1 MISKYRQYAIV
12 GFSLCV
18 MFVQTAA
25 SQDHPT
31 VASRTPPVEA
41 PRQVVLDLYAV
52 EMSGQTLR
60 QLGLGPEKSKQL
72 GGPEVDSPLLENS
85 TAWNAA
91 LETAVRLGR
100 AQVISA
106 PTIATVSGREA
117 EMEVRGVDFNGEGG
131 KKPGAAN
138 VSIQWTMKPTLM
150 GVDKV
155 RLVGQFSRS
164 ETDITRQF
172 DTPNGSHPAMRM
184 QQIAVGVEIPLGKP
198 TVLGRVVRNTSALAS
213 DGEKSSQGSKKA
225 AANSQETAM
234 LIIVTASLADSKS
247 GAVLKGARR

>member
-1 MISKYRQYAIV
+1 MHARIGRYTAI
-12 GFSLCV
+12 GLSLCA
-18 MFVQTAA
+18 MLVQTAK
-25 SQDHPT
+25 SQDHPK

-41 PRQVVLDLYAV
+41 RPKIVLDLYAV

-60 QLGLGPEKSKQL
+60 QLGFGPEKSKQL

-117 EMEVRGVDFNGEGG
+117 EMEVLGVDSNDEGG

-155 RLVGQFSRS
+155 RLVGRFSRS

-172 DTPNGSHPAMRM
+172 DTPNGPHPAIRM
-184 QQIAVGVEIPLGKP
+184 QQIPVGMDIPLGKP
-198 TVLGRVVRNTSALAS
+198 TVMVRAVRNTSTLAR
-213 DGEKSSQGSKKA
+213 DGEKSSRGAKKA
-225 AANSQETAM
+225 ATRSQETA
-234 LIIVTASLADSKS
+234 LLLVVTASLADAKTAAVSK
-247 GAVLKGARR
+247 GVRR

>member
-1 MISKYRQYAIV
+1 MISKFEAFAV
-12 GFSLCV
+12 VSLSLAAV
-18 MFVQTAA
+18 LVQTAK
-25 SQDHPT
+25 SQDHPA

-41 PRQVVLDLYAV
+41 TPQIVLDLYAV

-60 QLGLGPEKSKQL
+60 QLGLAPQGGKQL
-72 GGPEVDSPLLENS
+72 GGPFVDSPLLENS

-117 EMEVRGVDFNGEGG
+117 DMEVLGVEFNDEGSQ
-131 KKPGAAN
+131 KPGAAK

-150 GVDKV
+150 GGDKV
-155 RLVGQFSRS
+155 RLVGRFSRS
-164 ETDITRQF
+164 ETDITREL
-172 DTPNGSHPAMRM
+172 DTPNGPPPAVRL
-184 QQIAVGVEIPLGKP
+184 QQIPVGVEIALGKP
-198 TVLGRVVRNTSALAS
+198 TVLIRAVRNTSKLAS
-213 DGEKSSQGSKKA
+213 DEKSSRGSKKA

-234 LIIVTASLADSKS
+234 LIVATASLADAKG
-247 GAVLKGARR
+247 GAIPKGARR